1 MDITLDNDTNGN
13 NNPVYPPPELKD
25 YLVGPKTNVLPA
37 HGWTNASV
45 LFNHLEE
52 NVNKIM
58 DKPSARQ
65 LSPSG
70 TL

>member
-1 MDITLDNDTNGN
+1 MDITPDHDTNPAHPPA
-13 NNPVYPPPELKD
+13 NPKD
-25 YLVGPKTNVLPA
+25 FLVGPKTNVLPA

-58 DKPSARQ
+58 DKPSA
-65 LSPSG
+65 
-70 TL
+70 